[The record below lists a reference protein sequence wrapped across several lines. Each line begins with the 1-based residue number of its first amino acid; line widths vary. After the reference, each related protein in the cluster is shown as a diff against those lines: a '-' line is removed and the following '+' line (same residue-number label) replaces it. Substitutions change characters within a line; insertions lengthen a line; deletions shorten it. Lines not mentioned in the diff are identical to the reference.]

1 MTQVLPNSSEG
12 ITNFLDQ
19 YSKVKNRDKN
29 RDNSL
34 VLTEVIVNFWGFCKV
49 LVSNSFS

>member
-19 YSKVKNRDKN
+19 YSKVKN